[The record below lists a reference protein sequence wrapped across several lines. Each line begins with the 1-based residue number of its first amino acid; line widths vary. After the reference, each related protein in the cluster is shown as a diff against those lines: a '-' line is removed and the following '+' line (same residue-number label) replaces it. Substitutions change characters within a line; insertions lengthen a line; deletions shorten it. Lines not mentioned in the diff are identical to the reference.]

1 MIGHFAHNHMRQQ
14 TGARGALLD
23 WLCRLASDLHRACAS
38 VLLVG
43 VFDHLHLR
51 RDIFVAL
58 ADFFADAPQILV
70 AVGAMLVLLGQV
82 MHDALPL
89 QVARQGPA
97 PARLAFVTLTASRRR
112 RIVLAILTGFFG
124 GGFGTELL

>member
-1 MIGHFAHNHMRQQ
+1 MIGHLAHDHMRQQ

-23 WLCRLASDLHRACAS
+23 WLCRLARDFHRACAS
-38 VLLVG
+38 VLLAG

-89 QVARQGPA
+89 QVRRQGPT
-97 PARLAFVTLTASRRR
+97 PARLALVTLTAGRRR
-112 RIVLAILTGFFG
+112 RIVLAILIVFFVWD
-124 GGFGTELL
+124 FGTRF